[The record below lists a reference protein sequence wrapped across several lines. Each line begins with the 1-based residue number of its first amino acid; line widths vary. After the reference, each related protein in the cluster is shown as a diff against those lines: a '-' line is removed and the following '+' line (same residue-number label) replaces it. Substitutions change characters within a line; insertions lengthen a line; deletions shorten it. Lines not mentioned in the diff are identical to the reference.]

1 MTTVRDK
8 THQDLPDLSDR
19 DALPSWSP
27 PISRVAPFDTSDL
40 EELMRDYFRW
50 LRDDWQLPTYPSPGS
65 IISVPPRPL
74 PLLPE
79 RSYSVHE
86 LALLWDVRIR
96 RISRDIKR
104 YHIHPIGKR
113 GKAYLYR
120 GKDTAPIWSH
130 VDWIALWNQMRA
142 YWEPFIPPGCGVCST
157 CREGTSHRINCFKHW
172 ILKDC
177 YTSLHRFLRAVQFY
191 GSVQAWWQHERLSVI
206 RRQPRSVMV

>member
-1 MTTVRDK
+1 MRLSALLGHSDPLTTQRYYLAADQLSCLRPVRRIWAEYAAFLEQSSFEVHTVPASLAGTTWRLAASRKTKSMTTVRDK

-113 GKAYLYR
+113 GKP
-120 GKDTAPIWSH
+120 T
-130 VDWIALWNQMRA
+130 
-142 YWEPFIPPGCGVCST
+142 FIVART
-157 CREGTSHRINCFKHW
+157 
-172 ILKDC
+172 
-177 YTSLHRFLRAVQFY
+177 
-191 GSVQAWWQHERLSVI
+191 
-206 RRQPRSVMV
+206 